1 MPLRLLPVLGPGSS
15 SSGFSKQDVRLRKQT
30 LAFNENHELC
40 QSKGAGASTAEDE
53 LWLGLGS
60 GETAGWTRV
69 TEAVGGNPGQERK
82 AKPDREERWRE
93 GEGEREKR
101 SEEGEEEG
109 GGKRRKIKRRRGGGD
124 EGEKEGRWKR
134 WASQYCFH

>member
-53 LWLGLGS
+53 LRRGLGS

-82 AKPDREERWRE
+82 AKPTEKKDGGKEKGKGKKEVRRGKKKEEEREER
-93 GEGEREKR
+93 
-101 SEEGEEEG
+101 
-109 GGKRRKIKRRRGGGD
+109 
-124 EGEKEGRWKR
+124 
-134 WASQYCFH
+134 